1 MRQGDY
7 IYAFWLTALILFSG
21 VAAGAAEPRPIDGFS
36 DHSFLIEEAY
46 NQEQGEVQHTLKAV
60 YRNDF
65 RRRGWSFDF
74 EQEWWLFSED
84 HQVAFSIPSIQIRE
98 EGEKQRGVGDL
109 LIEYRYQLLMSSL
122 FRDYVASVR
131 PRGEPFRS
139 RSMVLCLVGH
149 HPVLSI
155 GGNARRQGLKTTFA
169 LLCPRS
175 PGLTPRSLFGYS
187 IVDSLIR
194 GA

>member
-1 MRQGDY
+1 
-7 IYAFWLTALILFSG
+7 
-21 VAAGAAEPRPIDGFS
+21 
-36 DHSFLIEEAY
+36 
-46 NQEQGEVQHTLKAV
+46 
-60 YRNDF
+60 
-65 RRRGWSFDF
+65 
-74 EQEWWLFSED
+74 
-84 HQVAFSIPSIQIRE
+84 
-98 EGEKQRGVGDL
+98 
-109 LIEYRYQLLMSSL
+109 MSSL

-139 RSMVLCLVGH
+139 RSMVLCLAGH

-175 PGLTPRSLFGYS
+175 PGLTPRSLFGYL

-194 GA
+194 SDPTHPEVSRRYQGRLSFSAKITMA

>member
-1 MRQGDY
+1 MM
-7 IYAFWLTALILFSG
+7 SKM
-21 VAAGAAEPRPIDGFS
+21 
-36 DHSFLIEEAY
+36 IEE
-46 NQEQGEVQHTLKAV
+46 K
-60 YRNDF
+60 
-65 RRRGWSFDF
+65 
-74 EQEWWLFSED
+74 
-84 HQVAFSIPSIQIRE
+84 
-98 EGEKQRGVGDL
+98 
-109 LIEYRYQLLMSSL
+109 LLMSSL

-139 RSMVLCLVGH
+139 RSMVLCLAGH

-187 IVDSLIR
+187 IVDSLICAR
-194 GA
+194 SIDVVVLGRAARDYVHNVIYNELCLGS

>member
-1 MRQGDY
+1 MNGRETRFQKRSNLPKTCVVNVTQ
-7 IYAFWLTALILFSG
+7 IEA
-21 VAAGAAEPRPIDGFS
+21 IDR
-36 DHSFLIEEAY
+36 AY
-46 NQEQGEVQHTLKAV
+46 
-60 YRNDF
+60 
-65 RRRGWSFDF
+65 
-74 EQEWWLFSED
+74 
-84 HQVAFSIPSIQIRE
+84 
-98 EGEKQRGVGDL
+98 
-109 LIEYRYQLLMSSL
+109 LLMSSL

-139 RSMVLCLVGH
+139 RSMVLCLAGH

-187 IVDSLIR
+187 IVDSSIIQKIGTLSR
-194 GA
+194 NLLRRVWQGVCLVTQVDQ